1 MANMM
6 QKISRLPVRRKLL
19 LLKVSPLLL
28 LIHAGLRLIGF
39 SSVYKTLKRFY
50 RAPAQPI
57 ADSGVIEDIC
67 WAVNRAGWFWFA
79 DHGCLTQALLG
90 ETLLVRRGIPAR
102 LQIGVQKRPGER
114 ILAHAWVE
122 NGGKILIG
130 GKTNLK
136 ISELQN
142 FPEIQQGIG
151 R

>member
-1 MANMM
+1 MANIM
-6 QKISRLPVRRKLL
+6 QKISRLPLRRKLL

-39 SSVYKTLKRFY
+39 STVYKTLKRFH
-50 RAPAQPI
+50 RAPVRPVT
-57 ADSGVIEDIC
+57 DSEVIDDIC

-79 DHGCLTQALLG
+79 DRGCLTQALLG

-102 LQIGVQKRPGER
+102 LQIGVQKQPGER

-122 NGGKILIG
+122 SAGKIAIG
-130 GKTNLK
+130 GKTRLK

-142 FPEIQQGIG
+142 FPEIQKGIE